1 MDKLSESVIDLLR
14 EEMQSYQ
21 GLRDDCTLSVFDL
34 AKASHREMMAFL
46 GKHNLQSP
54 AFDLEQ
60 QLAIINRHNSEE
72 IMSLVDC
79 EGLYEK
85 AGLELISTSGRKEIS
100 QFVKLQYCYNSTI
113 KALLQRGYYHE
124 VELAMDKIADDLDEE
139 TIHLLIEKRCEKAL
153 ISYLNGFDDDDD
165 IENFPLDEKN
175 STALILS
182 QMEGAISA
190 YIRKSGF
197 PYGSEQIFMTFG
209 SDNLLKEYLLRYKLF
224 DESGIKLIER
234 GNLDLIESYIIGFDL
249 GEKSEVVFF
258 KKGWTQLETEYAILH
273 QLSEKAEKLLI
284 RQKKEDILIEYFNH
298 ADLSLPAM
306 FELIKSNLTK
316 ALTNLIDR
324 GGLPKEFLIFLIKHG
339 STEIIEFCIDKYAA
353 LPEEA
358 EFELITQI
366 ELKGEKYRQIMRSY
380 LKKNDYYLY
389 EHAEAAWIM
398 LGDRSDVKLY
408 VTNSRL
414 NPESEQN
421 LISRGDGELIQQYLD
436 KYCPCHEAVEML
448 LKRGIKEEIKIL
460 LDKYYPQISL
470 N

>member
-46 GKHNLQSP
+46 SKHNLQSQ
-54 AFDLEQ
+54 AFDFEHQ
-60 QLAIINRHNSEE
+60 MAIINRHNSEE
-72 IMSLVDC
+72 IMLLVDC

-85 AGLELISTSGRKEIS
+85 AGLELISTCGRKEIS

-113 KALLQRGYYHE
+113 KALLQRGYYRE

-139 TIHLLIEKRCEKAL
+139 TIHLLIEKKCEKAL
-153 ISYLNGFDDDDD
+153 ITYLNGFDEED
-165 IENFPLDEKN
+165 IENFPLNEKN
-175 STALILS
+175 STELILS

-190 YIRKSGF
+190 YIMKSGF

-249 GEKSEVVFF
+249 GEKSEIIFF
-258 KKGWTQLETEYAILH
+258 EQGWTQLETEYVILH

-284 RQKKEDILIEYFNH
+284 SRKKEDILIEYFNH
-298 ADLSLPAM
+298 DDLSLSAM

-316 ALTNLIDR
+316 ALKSLIDR
-324 GGLPKEFLIFLIKHG
+324 GGLPKEFLVFLIKYG
-339 STEIIEFCIDKYAA
+339 STEVIEFCIEKYAS

-366 ELKGEKYRQIMRSY
+366 ELKGENYRQIMRLY
-380 LKKNDYYLY
+380 LKKNNYYLY
-389 EHAEAAWIM
+389 EHAEAAWIV
-398 LGDRSDVKLY
+398 LGDKSDVKLY
-408 VTNSRL
+408 ITNSRL

-421 LISRGDGELIQQYLD
+421 LISRGDGELIKQYLD
-436 KYCPCHEAVEML
+436 KYCPCEEAVEML

-470 N
+470 D